1 MGNLSKI
8 GRVFYA
14 VAVTGTGFQT
24 LIYNNFPYM
33 LLPPEHFL
41 VPGHV
46 RFNYIS
52 GIILILVGACIF
64 FGNKTRPISFL
75 FGCLLL
81 LIFCFFF
88 IPYEFM
94 TNSNYLHL
102 AEWENALKELALA
115 GGAFA
120 IAGCFL
126 EKNKKS
132 FSRVWAKLIP
142 YGAILFSIPIISFGI
157 LHFLYAKD
165 VSTLVPSWVP
175 SPIFW
180 THLAGA
186 ALLGSGIAIILK
198 IKPQLIG
205 FLLGLMILIWF
216 IILHIPRVIVSPVSD
231 RGDEMVS
238 AFLALAYSG
247 IAFVIAG
254 AGKASDISKH

>member
-1 MGNLSKI
+1 MGILSKI
-8 GRVFYA
+8 GRAFYA
-14 VAVTGTGFQT
+14 VAITGTGFQT
-24 LIYNNFPYM
+24 IIYNNFPYM

-41 VPGHV
+41 VPGHAL
-46 RFNYIS
+46 FNYIS
-52 GIILILVGACIF
+52 GTVLILVGACIVF
-64 FGNKTRPISFL
+64 NKKTRPISFL

-81 LIFCFFF
+81 LIFCFFY
-88 IPYEFM
+88 IPYQFM
-94 TNSNYLHL
+94 TNSKYLHL
-102 AEWENALKELALA
+102 VEWDNPMKELALA

-120 IAGCFL
+120 IAGCSS
-126 EKNKKS
+126 EKNETS
-132 FSRVWAKLIP
+132 FNRVWVKLMP
-142 YGAILFSIPIISFGI
+142 YGAILFSIPLICFGI

-165 VSTLVPSWVP
+165 VSTMVPSWVT

-180 THLAGA
+180 TYLAGA

-198 IKPQLIG
+198 IMPQLIG

-254 AGKASDISKH
+254 AGKAHDVRRQ